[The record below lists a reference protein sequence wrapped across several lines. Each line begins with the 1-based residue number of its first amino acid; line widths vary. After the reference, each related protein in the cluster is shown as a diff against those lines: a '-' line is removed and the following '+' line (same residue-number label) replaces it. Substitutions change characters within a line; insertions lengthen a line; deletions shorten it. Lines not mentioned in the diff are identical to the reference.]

1 MRTILSIV
9 ALGLAALC
17 GPLEAEAGILGRVGV
32 RDAAVASYTAA
43 KHVDELTARLDQLTS
58 LLDEVLTAFR
68 RQGFVEVEVRHC
80 EWSLF
85 SIRVY
90 LPEADMQ
97 GMAGQGWA
105 RRGQAG
111 QGEAGQGKANFLED
125 PGSRK

>member
-1 MRTILSIV
+1 MW
-9 ALGLAALC
+9 AAGGRGRNP
-17 GPLEAEAGILGRVGV
+17 GPRWGAGRGG
-32 RDAAVASYTAA
+32 
-43 KHVDELTARLDQLTS
+43 
-58 LLDEVLTAFR
+58 
-68 RQGFVEVEVRHC
+68 EVRHC